1 MTRGD
6 DQPLIGSKKKRKKR
20 HGPKIET
27 PKTDGR
33 GEKREVNMPQPEI
46 RGKPIESY
54 KALRSK
60 VEKEY
65 PGLSR
70 NPRYGE
76 WMRDAEHYMNL
87 HDKRMKDPELSPAA
101 LREMSREMGV
111 PRTKADGWIHQGKEP
126 RLFMYMRK
134 AMTKTDG
141 LERVRKIR
149 SFLKGADTFQEM
161 EKRLDNFYLRPELE
175 NLPGYK
181 LHHEQAKSFYKVL
194 KVTEE
199 GGLVRDIARE
209 TGSGQ
214 AGVRRWM
221 KGDLPRLP
229 RIASEVPQEEPEPG
243 HTWLPTKV
251 EGKSFTGFI
260 QVKEKVES
268 FEDVKRV
275 LDQLKPFETKEM
287 NPLRKRFGDVSKEQ
301 AFMYNLGIACSDGGF
316 YRKSMTERFGIELG
330 KKYDWSE
337 RVGEATRYHWGL
349 LGVRA
354 RRIADRTTEY
364 EWNSETRKS
373 ERMAWTSEATPFVNW
388 AKRSA
393 LGFEMKGSRSRIDA
407 DWIPEAPNEAR
418 AAFIQGVADGDGWVS
433 SMRTG
438 ISSNTESKFY
448 SDVLKSMGI
457 HSKPRPDR
465 VSIQRSQDIRDAA
478 DLPLFR
484 HAIGRQE
491 KLENLADMYRASP
504 NAGYMSE
511 GEKRMIQKLSK
522 QGLSNPEIRGRIW
535 SDMGISR
542 SSVAIWR
549 YRKQLQND
557 QAP

>member
-1 MTRGD
+1 M
-6 DQPLIGSKKKRKKR
+6 
-20 HGPKIET
+20 
-27 PKTDGR
+27 
-33 GEKREVNMPQPEI
+33 
-46 RGKPIESY
+46 
-54 KALRSK
+54 
-60 VEKEY
+60 
-65 PGLSR
+65 
-70 NPRYGE
+70 
-76 WMRDAEHYMNL
+76 
-87 HDKRMKDPELSPAA
+87 
-101 LREMSREMGV
+101 
-111 PRTKADGWIHQGKEP
+111 
-126 RLFMYMRK
+126 
-134 AMTKTDG
+134 
-141 LERVRKIR
+141 
-149 SFLKGADTFQEM
+149 
-161 EKRLDNFYLRPELE
+161 
-175 NLPGYK
+175 
-181 LHHEQAKSFYKVL
+181 
-194 KVTEE
+194 
-199 GGLVRDIARE
+199 RDIARE
-209 TGSGQ
+209 NGAGQ
-214 AGVRRWM
+214 AGVQKWI

-229 RIASEVPQEEPEPG
+229 RIASEVPQEEPKPG
-243 HTWLPTKV
+243 HMWLPTKV

-268 FEDVKRV
+268 FEDVKGV
-275 LDQLKPFETKEM
+275 FDQLKSLENKQM
-287 NPLRKRFGDVSKEQ
+287 KDLRKRYGNVSKEE
-301 AFMYNLGIACSDGGF
+301 AFMYNLGIVCSDGGF
-316 YRKSMTERFGIELG
+316 YRKSMTERFGLELG

-349 LGVRA
+349 LGVRS

-364 EWNSETRKS
+364 EWNGETRKS

-418 AAFIQGVADGDGWVS
+418 ASFIQGVADGDGWVS

-511 GEKRMIQKLSK
+511 GEKRMIQKLSN

-557 QAP
+557 HAP